1 MVLKKVNLMLFIM
14 MIKQANK
21 ASNQVEEDVEQ
32 EEERVEKEEELA
44 EVDVKFNIL
53 Y

>member
-14 MIKQANK
+14 MTNQADNQ
-21 ASNQVEEDVEQ
+21 SNQVEKDVKQ